1 MTLRLRIAHAMAHVP
16 TLAAV
21 MAATAAT
28 TWVQIAMV
36 AVMVGATTTMSAT
49 QAASVTYRVR
59 VVAQESLGPTS
70 WELTSKEA
78 ARASAIRR
86 TGATRRAKKTT
97 GAGVTGRQRA
107 TTLPRC
113 EQTKVR

>member
-1 MTLRLRIAHAMAHVP
+1 MTLRLQAATAKAHAP
-16 TLAAV
+16 TLVAV
-21 MAATAAT
+21 MEAVTAAT

-36 AVMVGATTTMSAT
+36 IAMDATPTTSAT
-49 QAASVTYRVR
+49 QAAIVTYHVR
-59 VVAQESLGPTS
+59 VVAQESLGPTP

-86 TGATRRAKKTT
+86 TGAIRRAKKTT